1 MTSIGRQRLEEAAA
15 QARRDLT
22 ELDEQ
27 LATGEIDEESGRR
40 LRSRYRSD
48 LEAATDSLAKAPDE
62 PRPGRSKS
70 RMLIGAAVLT
80 LGIGLAV
87 GLVGHFIQ
95 TPDDATLTGIA
106 SNPEFDPENFSNET
120 LEATLLSFEGNP
132 DAIEQTMPMRFRLAE
147 RYFAA
152 QEFEKAFDHYRRIIE
167 SEPAPD
173 LASAALTRVAW
184 IVWVGNGLTELALQ
198 TVDQALAAAPGNTE
212 AAYVK
217 AEILWCGL
225 GDSDAAVPLLEEIL
239 SSDQIDES
247 VRTQVLADIESASAG
262 ESCG

>member
-1 MTSIGRQRLEEAAA
+1 MTSVGRQRLEEAAA
-15 QARRDLT
+15 QARRDLA

-27 LATGEIDEESGRR
+27 LATGEIDEGTGRR
-40 LRSRYRSD
+40 LRSRYSSD
-48 LEAATDSLAKAPDE
+48 LESAVEGLAHAPDD
-62 PRPGRSKS
+62 PPPGRSKG

-80 LGIGLAV
+80 VGIGLAV

-106 SNPEFDPENFSNET
+106 SNPEFDPANFSNET

-132 DAIEQTMPMRFRLAE
+132 QAIEQTMPMRFRLAE
-147 RYFAA
+147 RYFET
-152 QEFEKAFDHYRRIIE
+152 QEFEKAFEHYRRIIE
-167 SEPAPD
+167 SNPAPD

-198 TVDQALAAAPGNTE
+198 TVDQALAAAPENSE

-225 GDSDAAVPLLEEIL
+225 GDPEAAVPLLEGVL
-239 SSDQIDES
+239 ASDQIEES
-247 VRTQVLADIESASAG
+247 VRAQVLEDIASASAG

>member
-1 MTSIGRQRLEEAAA
+1 MTSLSRQQLEEAAS

-27 LATGEIDEESGRR
+27 LATGEIDEETGGR
-40 LRSRYRSD
+40 LRTRYRSD
-48 LEAATDSLAKAPDE
+48 LDTAVAGLAQAPDE
-62 PRPGRSKS
+62 PRRSRS
-70 RMLIGAAVLT
+70 RGRMLAGAAVLT

-87 GLVGHFIQ
+87 GLVGHFVQ

-132 DAIEQTMPMRFRLAE
+132 DALEQTMPMRFRLAE
-147 RYFAA
+147 RYFVA
-152 QEFEKAFDHYRRIIE
+152 QEFDKAFDHYRRIIE
-167 SEPAPD
+167 SNPEPD

-198 TVDQALAAAPGNTE
+198 TVDQALAAVPENTE
-212 AAYVK
+212 ATYVK
-217 AEILWCGL
+217 AQILWCGL
-225 GDSDAAVPLLEEIL
+225 GDPEAAVPLLEEVL

-247 VRTQVLADIESASAG
+247 VRDQVLTDLESASADG
-262 ESCG
+262 SCD